1 MSIDLFSA
9 ASDGCFALLAAA
21 IVDDGIEVAT
31 NLEPIDAEDTAERQY
46 ILIGDIDS
54 ENEAGKGEQLER
66 LTVQIIVIYRGQ
78 QRWKLHG
85 LMHLVRQ
92 ALDDATPEITGVA
105 FSSIT
110 WKGATSSPAGTD
122 GITHA
127 GAIEFELF
135 AEPA

>member
-9 ASDGCFALLAAA
+9 ASDGCFALLALA
-21 IVDDGIEVAT
+21 ITAGDIEVTT
-31 NLEPIDAEDTAERQY
+31 NPEQIEPTDTDERQY
-46 ILIGDIDS
+46 VLIGDIDS

-78 QRWKLHG
+78 QRWKLHQ

-92 ALDDATPEITGVA
+92 ALDDATPEIAGVA